1 MTEQTQQTVLTLGDI
16 ATVVQLIDVVSRR
29 GGIAGNEMAAVGALR
44 NKLETYLNEQ
54 NPEGQ
59 QNQAQPEFEEMPT
72 GPMAGKV
79 IN

>member
-1 MTEQTQQTVLTLGDI
+1 MTEQTQTTLTLGDI

-29 GGIAGNEMAAVGALR
+29 GGIAGNEMAEVGMLR
-44 NKLETYLNEQ
+44 NKLEAYLKEQ

-59 QNQAQPEFEEMPT
+59 GDAQAQPEFEEMPE
-72 GPMAGKV
+72 GPLGAKV